1 MRLSAL
7 VLTIISLLT
16 VACGS
21 ELEAVADIQ
30 WRINYGDWTDDG
42 SSDDFGRVTTS
53 QSSMRAALLILKFLK
68 FTFTSPILRASSRA
82 TSSGSNVTW
91 EWELEP

>member
-42 SSDDFGRVTTS
+42 SSDDF
-53 QSSMRAALLILKFLK
+53 RACDNKPVINARGIAYPEIFKVHVHLTDPAVSL
-68 FTFTSPILRASSRA
+68 
-82 TSSGSNVTW
+82 
-91 EWELEP
+91 